1 MIQSNKVIIMK
12 KIIDRIVQLNNNL
25 FGNNPIVKRIN
36 VGFTNTIYNVNDSFI
51 IKICTDID
59 NESNFQKEID
69 FYKANKT
76 NNLIPKFYYSNT
88 KKLEVPYYYEIL
100 EKVEGVT
107 LYNVWHTFTEEQRE
121 DIIKQLCDAMKQ
133 MHSNVGKNY
142 DWIEYNKNKFNILF
156 NEAKNKKLLNEDEIE
171 IVNNAYLLFD
181 KYLES
186 DEFVLIHKD
195 LHFDNIF
202 VNDGK
207 IKVIDFERS
216 MYAPKDFELHII
228 YYMVRQ
234 PWKHANE
241 ECEKYTNEEDYKN
254 IMTYIERYYPE
265 IIDTPNLYKR
275 LAIYD
280 LIYEFSHFV
289 KYLDYY
295 DELKQGVL
303 SAANIIVSENK
314 KTPTK

>member
-1 MIQSNKVIIMK
+1 M
-12 KIIDRIVQLNNNL
+12 
-25 FGNNPIVKRIN
+25 
-36 VGFTNTIYNVNDSFI
+36 
-51 IKICTDID
+51 
-59 NESNFQKEID
+59 
-69 FYKANKT
+69 
-76 NNLIPKFYYSNT
+76 YYSST

-121 DIIKQLCDAMKQ
+121 DIIRQLCDAMKK
-133 MHSNVGKNY
+133 MHSNIGEKY
-142 DWIEYNKNKFNILF
+142 DWVECNKNKFNISF
-156 NEAKNKKLLNEDEIE
+156 NEAKNKNLLSKDEIE
-171 IVNNAYLLFD
+171 IIDSAYSLFD
-181 KYLES
+181 KYLKS
-186 DEFVLIHKD
+186 DEFVLIHND

-202 VNDGK
+202 INNGK

-241 ECEKYTNEEDYKN
+241 ECEKYTNAEDYRN
-254 IMTYIERYYPE
+254 VMAYIEKYYPE
-265 IIDTPNLYKR
+265 IINTPNLYKR

-289 KYLDYY
+289 KFLDYY
-295 DELKQGVL
+295 DELKEAVML
-303 SAANIIVSENK
+303 AAKRII
-314 KTPTK
+314 

>member
-1 MIQSNKVIIMK
+1 MDEVINK
-12 KIIDRIVQLNNNL
+12 IVEQHKEL
-25 FGNNPIVKRIN
+25 FGNNSSVERIN

-51 IKICTDID
+51 VKICTDID
-59 NESNFQKEID
+59 NESKFQNEID
-69 FYKANKT
+69 FYKANEA
-76 NNLIPKFYYSNT
+76 NSLIPKMYYSNT

-121 DIIKQLCDAMKQ
+121 DIIRQLCDAMKK
-133 MHSNVGKNY
+133 MHSNIGEKY
-142 DWIEYNKNKFNILF
+142 DWVEYNKNKFNISF
-156 NEAKNKKLLNEDEIE
+156 NEAKNKNLLSKDEIE
-171 IVNNAYLLFD
+171 IIDSAYSLFD
-181 KYLES
+181 KYLKS
-186 DEFVLIHKD
+186 DEFVLIHND

-202 VNDGK
+202 VNNGK

-241 ECEKYTNEEDYKN
+241 ECEKYTNVEDYRN
-254 IMTYIERYYPE
+254 VMAYIEKYYPE
-265 IIDTPNLYKR
+265 IINTPNLYKR

-289 KYLDYY
+289 KFLDYY
-295 DELKQGVL
+295 DELKDAVM
-303 SAANIIVSENK
+303 SAAKRII
-314 KTPTK
+314 